1 MKHDHWITGTLI
13 QVMHLHTV
21 SAHEM
26 GSKPVEMLKWRN
38 INWFTVFHSF
48 PIPEQRFFFKAISG

>member
-21 SAHEM
+21 SVHEM
-26 GSKPVEMLKWRN
+26 GLKRVEMLKWRN

-48 PIPEQRFFFKAISG
+48 PIPE